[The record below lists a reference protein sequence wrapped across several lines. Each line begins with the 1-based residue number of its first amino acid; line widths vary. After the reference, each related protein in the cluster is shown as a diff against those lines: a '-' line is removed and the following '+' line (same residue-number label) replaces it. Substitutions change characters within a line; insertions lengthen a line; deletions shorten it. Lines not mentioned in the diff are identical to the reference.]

1 MLRNLRLT
9 GVALK
14 TERLMVL
21 MVCLLAGLGWART
34 NDNGVDAKEIVK
46 AAVAAEI
53 AADNSDHSIWRYKDT
68 RKDQNDSVFIVVQ
81 TEHGSVKRLI
91 SRGGRPLTD
100 DEARAEDAR
109 VQSFI
114 HDKEK
119 LAKQRKDGAQDDKNA
134 RELTNMLPDAFV
146 WKVESDDGDRVKLH
160 FQPNRDFAAPDMQ
173 SRVLGEMIGEMV
185 VDKKQ
190 HRIVTLSGKL
200 GQDVTIGWGILG
212 RLKEGGTFRVERREL
227 APGLWQITETH
238 VHIEGKVLFF
248 KNISQEQ
255 DELQSEFTQVPDAT
269 TLEQAAEMSKPGYA
283 PASGVGR

>member
-1 MLRNLRLT
+1 MKILRSYSGLFVLT
-9 GVALK
+9 VFL
-14 TERLMVL
+14 V
-21 MVCLLAGLGWART
+21 AGLGWARA

-53 AADNSDHSIWRYKDT
+53 AADDSDHSIWRYKDT

-81 TEHGSVKRLI
+81 TGHGSVRRLI
-91 SRGGRPLTD
+91 ARGGHPLTD
-100 DEARAEDAR
+100 EEAKAEDAR

-119 LAKQRKDGAQDDKNA
+119 LAKQRKDGAQDDKSA

-146 WKVESDDGDRVKLH
+146 WKVESDDGERVKLR

-173 SRVLGEMIGEMV
+173 SRVLGAMIGEMV

-200 GQDVTIGWGILG
+200 GEDVTIGWGILG
-212 RLKEGGTFRVERREL
+212 RLKEGGTFRVERREM

-255 DELQSEFTQVPDAT
+255 EEVQTEFTQVPDGT
-269 TLEQAAEMSKPGYA
+269 TLEQAAEMSK
-283 PASGVGR
+283 SLK

>member
-1 MLRNLRLT
+1 M
-9 GVALK
+9 G
-14 TERLMVL
+14 L
-21 MVCLLAGLGWART
+21 MVCLLAGLGWARA
-34 NDNGVDAKEIVK
+34 NDNKVDAREIVK

-53 AADNSDHSIWRYKDT
+53 AADDTDHSIWRYKDT

-81 TEHGSVKRLI
+81 TGHGSVRRLI
-91 SRGGRPLTD
+91 SRGGKPLSE

-119 LAKQRKDGAQDDKNA
+119 LAKQRKDGAQDDKSA
-134 RELTNMLPDAFV
+134 RELTNMLPDAFIWSV
-146 WKVESDDGDRVKLH
+146 QSDDGEKVTLH
-160 FQPNRDFAAPDMQ
+160 FQPNRDFSAPDMQ

-200 GQDVTIGWGILG
+200 MEDVTIGWGILG
-212 RLKEGGTFRVERREL
+212 RLKQGGTFRVERREM

-255 DELQSEFTQVPDAT
+255 SEVQSEFTQVPDGIT
-269 TLEQAAEMSKPGYA
+269 MEQAAEMSKPGYV

>member
-1 MLRNLRLT
+1 
-9 GVALK
+9 
-14 TERLMVL
+14 MVL
-21 MVCLLAGLGWART
+21 MVCLLAGLGWARA
-34 NDNGVDAKEIVK
+34 NDNKVDAKEIVK

-53 AADNSDHSIWRYKDT
+53 AADNTDHSIWRYKDT

-81 TEHGSVKRLI
+81 TGHGSVRRLI
-91 SRGGRPLTD
+91 SRGGQPLSE

-146 WKVESDDGDRVKLH
+146 WSVQSDDGERVILH

-190 HRIVTLSGKL
+190 HRIVTLSGRL
-200 GQDVTIGWGILG
+200 MEDVTIGWGILG
-212 RLKEGGTFRVERREL
+212 RLKQGGTFRVERREM

-255 DELQSEFTQVPDAT
+255 NEVQSEFTQVPDGT
-269 TLEQAAEMSKPGYA
+269 TMEQAAEMSKPGYA
-283 PASGVGR
+283 PVSGVGR